1 MLPGTLRFL
10 FVTLRV
16 GFAVLLTAA
25 VLPSADRGIVPVS
38 VCEVLRD
45 LPAHEGQTVA
55 VVGRYSYRT
64 NSHWL
69 DQQGCQLAP
78 AVAPSLRLVENL
90 SDAPKPSGVLQFDA
104 AELDKRLLEVQ
115 QHTPLGKFRF
125 GSTDYD
131 RWAVVYGRVESRKA
145 GDDARFGA
153 NLVIRGTAVIIFLPR
168 P

>member
-1 MLPGTLRFL
+1 
-10 FVTLRV
+10 
-16 GFAVLLTAA
+16 VLASAA
-25 VLPSADRGIVPVS
+25 LCAADRGIVAIS
-38 VCEVLRD
+38 VCELFRD

-64 NSHWL
+64 NAHWL
-69 DQQGCQLAP
+69 DQQGCQPAPDPAP
-78 AVAPSLRLVENL
+78 ALWVVENL
-90 SDAPKPSGVLQFDA
+90 NDGPKAPSVFQFDA

-131 RWAVVYGRVESRKA
+131 RWAVVYGRVELRK
-145 GDDARFGA
+145 GEDAAKFGA
-153 NLVIRGTAVIIFLPR
+153 NLVIRGNAMIIFLPR

>member
-1 MLPGTLRFL
+1 MLPGKLKLL
-10 FVTLRV
+10 FVVLRLGSV
-16 GFAVLLTAA
+16 ALLAA
-25 VLPSADRGIVPVS
+25 AASSPADRGIVPIS

-69 DQQGCQLAP
+69 DQQSCQPAP
-78 AVAPSLRLVENL
+78 AVVPSLWLVENL
-90 SDAPKPSGVLQFDA
+90 TDAPKPSGVLQFDA

-131 RWAVVYGRVESRKA
+131 RWAVIYGRVESRR
-145 GDDARFGA
+145 GDDAGRFGA
-153 NLVIRGTAVIIFLPR
+153 NLVIRGNAMIIFLPR